1 MSNPLVEEICRT
13 NRNLKE
19 VLTIGQLSMHKVA
32 WQSVP
37 VKLFSRISKARRI
50 VQRST
55 SNGVVFACNM
65 ILWSVQDLQNKYVSS
80 KETK

>member
-1 MSNPLVEEICRT
+1 MSELAREILCT
-13 NRNLKE
+13 NGMLKE
-19 VLTIGQLSMHKVA
+19 ALTIGQLSMHKVA
-32 WQSVP
+32 WQSVS
-37 VKLFSRISKARRI
+37 VKVFSRISEARRI